1 MINESTLKRLMAAGL
16 ALTMTLALT
25 VGTSFAQE
33 DNFRTEL
40 FQQLNGFA
48 AEEADE
54 DPVEEWD
61 VQPLPQQEVD
71 AVLKEAFSAPSK
83 ETLNRLAAAVRS
95 GDHLVNAAKDGDA
108 ALLFGFGNSDPVSMS
123 RRYNQNQA
131 LEFSY
136 TQDCRLS
143 LDGTEVERNKLQGN
157 LLEAVRS
164 TNLSQEDWGDLYK
177 DISASL
183 VSVQVRAVSGKR
195 WVNGNKRSLPDDDRQ
210 YAESVTGQWDHRM
223 VEANGQ
229 IYTTDEAAHGVESGQ
244 LNFLPSPFA
253 VVPDKEVKS
262 GETWQSRTLN
272 GRDHQ
277 FLNGCR
283 VQYTYKGTKRRLA
296 GFFSWL
302 FGGGNKAH
310 YVLGRIVD
318 PSGEEVGKTYSYIDI
333 VSGQLIEEYVKIDRR
348 DFDLNGKKARAQ
360 IKTHVKFLKV
370 LRPGEDQ
377 ALVPV
382 KK

>member
-131 LEFSY
+131 L
-136 TQDCRLS
+136 
-143 LDGTEVERNKLQGN
+143 
-157 LLEAVRS
+157 
-164 TNLSQEDWGDLYK
+164 
-177 DISASL
+177 
-183 VSVQVRAVSGKR
+183 
-195 WVNGNKRSLPDDDRQ
+195 
-210 YAESVTGQWDHRM
+210 
-223 VEANGQ
+223 
-229 IYTTDEAAHGVESGQ
+229 
-244 LNFLPSPFA
+244 
-253 VVPDKEVKS
+253 
-262 GETWQSRTLN
+262 
-272 GRDHQ
+272 
-277 FLNGCR
+277 
-283 VQYTYKGTKRRLA
+283 
-296 GFFSWL
+296 
-302 FGGGNKAH
+302 
-310 YVLGRIVD
+310 
-318 PSGEEVGKTYSYIDI
+318 
-333 VSGQLIEEYVKIDRR
+333 
-348 DFDLNGKKARAQ
+348 
-360 IKTHVKFLKV
+360 
-370 LRPGEDQ
+370 
-377 ALVPV
+377 
-382 KK
+382 